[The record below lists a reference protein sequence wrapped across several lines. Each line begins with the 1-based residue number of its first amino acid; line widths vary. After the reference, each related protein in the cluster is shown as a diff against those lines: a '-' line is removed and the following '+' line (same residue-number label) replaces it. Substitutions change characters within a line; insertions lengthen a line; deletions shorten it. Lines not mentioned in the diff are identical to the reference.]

1 MNYDFQTE
9 KLLLRPQ
16 VARWPHS
23 FNQSII
29 TGQLRRLRFR
39 GPRHLVGCVI
49 QDSVETA
56 TGLFMS
62 GADMLTAE
70 HLESYGCGYTV
81 WVQYNSRPC
90 LIAEKLLVLVL

>member
-29 TGQLRRLRFR
+29 TCQLRLRFR

-56 TGLFMS
+56 TGLFKS

-81 WVQYNSRPC
+81 GVQYNSRLT
-90 LIAEKLLVLVL
+90 LIAEKLLILVL